1 MDVRRDRAARPGRV
15 TAPRLLLT
23 AGTGVAVGVLL
34 ARWLRRPTSPS
45 ATSPPRVPAELLP
58 DDEPAATG

>member
-1 MDVRRDRAARPGRV
+1 M